1 MGADGVGGIDPM
13 TNDPSEYFRAVPRDT
28 GRPAYIRRTW
38 AEYEA
43 DVDSRRAKD
52 ETSGFE
58 CRAPGCTND
67 ALIVSYF
74 CAAHDGGGVAS

>member
-1 MGADGVGGIDPM
+1 M
-13 TNDPSEYFRAVPRDT
+13 SEPRDT